1 MCELLAVSASAPV
14 DVKVSLTTL
23 ARHGGETDQHR
34 DGWGVAF
41 LDGRDAR
48 IIREPGPAAASPW
61 IGCIARHGTPCDTV
75 IAHIRRA
82 TQGAISLANTQPF
95 AREMRGRMHVY
106 AHNGMVEDLP
116 AMAGGNSQVARF
128 QPIGETDSEIAFCRF
143 LTYLAELPDETEV
156 AFAAFVEHARTL
168 AKTGPANILYA
179 SAAQVWAYADRRHQA
194 DGTIT
199 PPGLWLL
206 ERTCAALS
214 DNVYRASGV
223 DIAGPALRVILL
235 ASVPLTSESWKPLA
249 RGTALW
255 VADGEVRRMNA
266 V

>member
-1 MCELLAVSASAPV
+1 M
-14 DVKVSLTTL
+14 
-23 ARHGGETDQHR
+23 DQHR

-61 IGCIARHGTPCDTV
+61 IGCIAQHGTPCDTV
-75 IAHIRRA
+75 IAHIRHA

-106 AHNGMVEDLP
+106 VHNGMVGDLP
-116 AMAGGNSQVARF
+116 TMASGNSQVARF
-128 QPIGETDSEIAFCRF
+128 QPIGETNSEIAFCRF
-143 LTYLAELPDETEV
+143 LTHLAELPDETKV
-156 AFAAFVEHARTL
+156 AYAAFVEHARTL

-179 SAAQVWAYADRRHQA
+179 SAGQVWAYADRRHQA

-206 ERTCAALS
+206 ERTCAASS
-214 DNVYRASGV
+214 DNVYRASGL
-223 DIAGPALRVILL
+223 DIAGPALQVILL
-235 ASVPLTSESWKPLA
+235 ASVPLTSEAWEPLS

-255 VADGEVRRMNA
+255 VAGGEVKRMNA

>member
-1 MCELLAVSASAPV
+1 MCELFAVSASAPV

-61 IGCIARHGTPCDTV
+61 IGCIAQHGTPCDTV

-106 AHNGMVEDLP
+106 AHNGMVRDLP
-116 AMAGGNSQVARF
+116 TMARGNSEVARF

-143 LTYLAELPDETEV
+143 LTHLAELPDETEV
-156 AFAAFVEHARTL
+156 AFAAFVQHARML
-168 AKTGPANILYA
+168 AEIGPANILYA
-179 SAAQVWAYADRRHQA
+179 SAGQVWAYADRRHQA

-199 PPGLWLL
+199 APGL
-206 ERTCAALS
+206 
-214 DNVYRASGV
+214 
-223 DIAGPALRVILL
+223 
-235 ASVPLTSESWKPLA
+235 
-249 RGTALW
+249 
-255 VADGEVRRMNA
+255 
-266 V
+266 